1 MNYNHEIDLTKRE
14 YAHIEVTGWHT
25 MKRTQQAFT
34 MIELMTVLA
43 IIGVLTAFALPT
55 YQNYSIR
62 AQIAEG
68 LGLTG
73 PLTLAIAAYRNDN
86 GVYPGNNADAAL
98 PPPDGYAGR
107 FVDSIGINGSVISIL
122 YGNEAHAL
130 IRGRFVTLSATGSD
144 GSVRWTC
151 AGGGTISNSY
161 LPPSCR

>member
-1 MNYNHEIDLTKRE
+1 
-14 YAHIEVTGWHT
+14 

-34 MIELMTVLA
+34 MIELMTVMA
-43 IIGVLTAFALPT
+43 IIGVLVAIALPA

-62 AQIAEG
+62 TQVAEG

-73 PLTLAIAAYRNDN
+73 PLTLAVAAYRNDN
-86 GVYPGNNADAAL
+86 GLYQSDNAEAAL

-107 FVDSIGINGSVISIL
+107 YVESIGINGNTISIL

-130 IRGRFVTLSATGSD
+130 IHGRFVTLSATGTD
-144 GSVRWTC
+144 GSVSWTC
-151 AGGGTISNSY
+151 AGGGAISVTY